1 MTATL
6 DTRHAEVV
14 DLVTEGLSSREIAAR
29 LEVKRNTLL
38 GYCRRN
44 GIRFRQLANNHPSRR
59 VPPSKPKQQAHP
71 GFNLRGLSKARQGG
85 STKKELLARYEGVR
99 DLRQELY
106 PEPLGIHLI
115 DAGPFQCRRPTWGP
129 DERIGSVC
137 GRPVK
142 PDSSYCPDCHARLLV
157 KPEKRK

>member
-14 DLVTEGLSSREIAAR
+14 DLVTKGLSSREIAAR

-38 GYCRRN
+38 GYCQRN

-59 VPPSKPKQQAHP
+59 VPPPKPKQRTVLDY
-71 GFNLRGLSKARQGG
+71 NVKSLRKRRKA
-85 STKKELLARYEGVR
+85 AREGKTALYDGVR

-106 PEPLGIHLI
+106 PEPLGIHLV

-129 DERIGSVC
+129 DERIGPVC

-142 PDSSYCPDCHARLLV
+142 PDSSYCLDCHARLPV